1 MLNIKNNKAVYI
13 ILALLFLISI
23 IVYFKSFKMG
33 FMSDDFNLL
42 KDPPINP
49 FSPRR
54 WEPIQG
60 LIFFITNKFNFAP
73 LIPRVFFFL
82 LHLTNIFLVY
92 KIIEKLTRKTFIGL
106 LAAFIFTL
114 FYRNPQVIYWIS
126 AASADLISTTFYL
139 AAIVFY
145 IYFLEKNKTKFY
157 WLSFSSFLLGLLT
170 KESVILLP
178 IALFI
183 IEFTIFNKIKETKFR
198 TVVNRYWPFVGLALI
213 FILFYMF
220 TAIKSGN
227 PFLSRSNYTIA
238 SPYQFFDRYTHF
250 FLGLL
255 PIRFGDSS
263 FSFSSGSIVLINIII
278 WLGTFSAFLVRQIP
292 RQIPLF
298 LSLILI
304 FLFPYALYGWGYQ
317 ERYVYLAA
325 LPFAGIISYLLY
337 RFVITFSYS
346 GRIAL
351 IVIFLLIWGTLS
363 SRLIKIRGD
372 QWELADMVTKE
383 TIKWAETNC
392 RQLNLENKGFLSN
405 FPSNVNEHVFIF
417 NNGLTNLI
425 SKTCKETPGDFEII
439 DLSKDEVN
447 QIPNAQKVKK
457 TNLYAFGYINSN
469 INDYSDYYDKIEQIF
484 HDQTGSWLA
493 TDIFSNANSWAIA
506 KSTDGNE
513 LKTSSTTQGLS
524 LNYKLVPQSWVFIYN
539 RYVPVIKSA
548 KTISLEVF
556 GDEQNENLYLDFYDR
571 ETGSYFRF
579 EQKVDWLGWKNLKFN
594 FKDAS
599 LIGNDIRLDNTDGL
613 KISIDSSEVINGSLV
628 FKNFQEN

>member
-1 MLNIKNNKAVYI
+1 MLNIKNKKLVYLVLG
-13 ILALLFLISI
+13 ILALVSI

-60 LIFFITNKFNFAP
+60 LIFFITNKFNFSP
-73 LIPRVFFFL
+73 FIPRVFFFF
-82 LHLTNIFLVY
+82 LHLINIFLVY
-92 KIIEKLTRKTFIGL
+92 KIIEKLTRKTLIGL

-114 FYRNPQVIYWIS
+114 FYRSPQVIYWIS

-145 IYFLEKNKTKFY
+145 IYFLEKNKKNFY
-157 WLSFSSFLLGLLT
+157 WLSFVSFLLGLLT

-178 IALFI
+178 FALFL
-183 IEFTIFNKIKETKFR
+183 IEFTVFNKIKETRFR
-198 TVVNRYWPFVGLALI
+198 TIVNHYLPFVGLALI

-238 SPYQFFDRYTHF
+238 SARQFFDNYTHF
-250 FLGLL
+250 FLALI
-255 PIRFGDSS
+255 PIKFRDDNFY
-263 FSFSSGSIVLINIII
+263 FSLFNILIVNSIVWI
-278 WLGTFSAFLVRQIP
+278 GTILAFLFKKIP
-292 RQIPLF
+292 GEIPLF
-298 LSLILI
+298 LGLILI

-325 LPFAGIISYLLY
+325 LAFAGIISYLLY
-337 RFVITFSYS
+337 RFIITFSYS

-363 SRLIKIRGD
+363 FRLIKIRGD
-372 QWELADMVTKE
+372 QWELADMATKE
-383 TIKWAETNC
+383 TIRWAETNC
-392 RQLNLENKGFLSN
+392 RQLNLENKGFLFN
-405 FPSNVNEHVFIF
+405 FPSNVNKHVFIL

-425 SKTCKETPGDFEII
+425 SKACKETPGDFEII

-524 LNYKLVPQSWVFIYN
+524 LNYKLMPQSWVFIYD
-539 RYVPVIKSA
+539 RFVPVIKSA

-556 GDEQNENLYLDFYDR
+556 GDEQNENLYLDFCDR

-579 EQKVDWLGWKNLKFN
+579 EQKIDWLGWKTINLNLKEA
-594 FKDAS
+594 KR
-599 LIGNDIRLDNTDGL
+599 IGENIGFDDTDGL
-613 KISIDSSEVINGSLV
+613 KISIDSKQEIVGKLI
-628 FKNFQEN
+628 FKNFQEY